1 MLKRLAVG
9 RGVKNL
15 DQKTRGGGGGGF
27 NPASLRVN
35 IVRG

>member
-15 DQKTRGGGGGGF
+15 DQKTRGGGGGF